1 MMSRRGRS
9 NNVMRPALRAG
20 GAFREG
26 ARSDK
31 GEVMGKRFN
40 VVTNLD
46 TRDSTGWGRASG
58 LSRPLARSSR
68 RSSTFS
74 ASNTST
80 WRRKHS
86 R

>member
-9 NNVMRPALRAG
+9 KNVMRPALRAG

-74 ASNTST
+74 ASHTLT
-80 WRRKHS
+80 WRRKRS

>member
-1 MMSRRGRS
+1 MRS
-9 NNVMRPALRAG
+9 ALRAG

-31 GEVMGKRFN
+31 GEVMGKRFKRFT

-68 RSSTFS
+68 
-74 ASNTST
+74 
-80 WRRKHS
+80 
-86 R
+86 